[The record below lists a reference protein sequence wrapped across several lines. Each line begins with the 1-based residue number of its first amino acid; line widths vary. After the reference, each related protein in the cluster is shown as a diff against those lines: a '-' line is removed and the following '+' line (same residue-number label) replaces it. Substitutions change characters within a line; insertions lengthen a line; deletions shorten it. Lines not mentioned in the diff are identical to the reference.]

1 MLHDLL
7 IIGVLLCM
15 SRAALW
21 GVTWFDRRGAGA
33 AELSRKLLHVAMGLI
48 LCPLPWLFDG
58 AWPVIVLCA
67 VYVGLL
73 IARRFLVAL
82 DNHVAPVIDGVGRR
96 SVGEFLFPIAVAV
109 VFVLSGGD
117 RAAYLA
123 AILVL
128 TLADAAAAVV
138 GRHYG
143 TWRFTTPGGS
153 KSLEGSAAFAI
164 VAFASVHLTFLL
176 LGSAGRVETV
186 LLALAVALTLTG
198 IEAVVT
204 GGWDNL
210 LVPVG
215 ACLMIKGFQGSSASL
230 LLLLLGGVVAT
241 MPVLTL
247 LFTRLAPPAGVEG
260 GSEA

>member
-7 IIGVLLCM
+7 IVGTLLCV

-21 GVTWFDRRGAGA
+21 GVSWFDRRGAGA

-48 LCPLPWLFDG
+48 LCPLPWLFDR